1 MNALNESEYNQIQ
14 INASKRKYTKV
25 NPIKYEWLC
34 VNASTNSCK
43 WVSVETNASK
53 YNWILMQ
60 MNGNVQKCE
69 WKHVNADEYK
79 WMQVNTIKYEWIQ
92 VIASGTLQ
100 APSIITVKF

>member
-1 MNALNESEYNQIQ
+1 MNALNESEYNKIQ

-60 MNGNVQKCE
+60 MNGNVHVWVKACE
-69 WKHVNADEYK
+69 CG
-79 WMQVNTIKYEWIQ
+79 WIQ
-92 VIASGTLQ
+92 VDASEYN
-100 APSIITVKF
+100 